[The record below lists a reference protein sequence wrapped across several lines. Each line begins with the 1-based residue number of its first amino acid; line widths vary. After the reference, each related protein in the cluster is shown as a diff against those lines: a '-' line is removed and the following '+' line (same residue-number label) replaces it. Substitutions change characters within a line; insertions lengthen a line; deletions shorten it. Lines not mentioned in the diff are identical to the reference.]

1 MTFTSDLFF
10 SYLDVSK
17 FGGKKGTSD
26 ESPAT
31 PNGDAGSTSGKKR
44 RRGKGDASPA
54 SSGPSSKKKKK
65 GEEDVV
71 DGEGAAV
78 EYSEE
83 AVSLHIRKLTLVL
96 EMLQPRVA
104 AMPKNESLV
113 PHLFKVLKFFVQDK
127 PATTTDNGEYLP
139 PPLSLS
145 PVLTHTPFLLF
156 TSVVDDDYIKQL
168 IVKLLSTITTGL
180 LNNKQ
185 VANSLESVYNA
196 ELIIQTMR
204 GTLLVVVV
212 GAVST
217 CVHVASLST
226 QVVHT
231 LAFTMPSISF
241 LLQWAS
247 CGEDRYCSGSCR
259 SSPSWVHP
267 PCDKMT
273 TTPSVSYN
281 RYNLAPISSPP
292 SPVFFT

>member
-1 MTFTSDLFF
+1 MVLLRAFADDQEAFSFLEGLPLAGKVNVVDHFCEILLEGDATPVAPDSTVASKSLQAKELTRRILRAMTFTPDLFF

-104 AMPKNESLV
+104 AMAKNESLV
-113 PHLFKVLKFFVQDK
+113 PHLLKVLKFFVQDK
-127 PATTTDNGEYLP
+127 PATTTDNG
-139 PPLSLS
+139 
-145 PVLTHTPFLLF
+145 
-156 TSVVDDDYIKQL
+156 
-168 IVKLLSTITTGL
+168 
-180 LNNKQ
+180 
-185 VANSLESVYNA
+185 
-196 ELIIQTMR
+196 
-204 GTLLVVVV
+204 
-212 GAVST
+212 
-217 CVHVASLST
+217 
-226 QVVHT
+226 
-231 LAFTMPSISF
+231 
-241 LLQWAS
+241 
-247 CGEDRYCSGSCR
+247 
-259 SSPSWVHP
+259 
-267 PCDKMT
+267 
-273 TTPSVSYN
+273 
-281 RYNLAPISSPP
+281 
-292 SPVFFT
+292 